1 MDFVVIMAG
10 GSGKRLW
17 PLSRQKRP
25 KQVLKLLEGQTLLR
39 KCFERLEG
47 LFDLRNILVLTNSDY
62 VEMVRENLN
71 ELPEQ
76 NVIAEPVVRDT
87 AGAVGL
93 AAAVLAKYDRSAN
106 MVVVT
111 ADQILEPAEPFQDAV
126 RRALAFIK
134 QNPEAMVTFGIKP
147 AYAATDYGYLK
158 LGGAENPDNSGS
170 AIHSVQAY
178 KEKPDQQ
185 TAQQYLESGDYVW
198 NSGIFVWRCE
208 TILQNL
214 KQFLPACAEP
224 LQKIQLDW
232 GGPDQQRTLMEW
244 FPKMPKISIDYAVME
259 KAEKVYCIPLDCR
272 WLDMGSFAALADVI
286 TADAGN
292 NIVVAGTTELLDCRN
307 SIVVTEQKD
316 HLLALVG
323 MENVIVAHTP
333 DATLVCPIDQGHR
346 LKELLDKIKGHQKDK
361 YL

>member
-47 LFDLRNILVLTNSDY
+47 LFDLRNILVLTNTDY

-71 ELPEQ
+71 ELPAQ

-87 AGAVGL
+87 AGAIGL
-93 AAAVLAKYDRSAN
+93 AAAVLAKYDRSAT

-111 ADQILEPAEPFQDAV
+111 ADQILEPAEPFQNAV
-126 RRALAFIK
+126 RQALSFVK
-134 QNPEAMVTFGIKP
+134 KDPEAMVTFGIKP
-147 AYAATDYGYLK
+147 TYAATDYGYIK
-158 LGGAENPDNSGS
+158 LGQAEKGDTPAG
-170 AIHSVQAY
+170 AIHRVEAY
-178 KEKPDQQ
+178 REKPDQQ
-185 TAQQYLESGDYVW
+185 TARQYLQSGNYVW

-208 TILQNL
+208 TILNNL
-214 KQFLPACAEP
+214 KRFLPACVEP
-224 LQKIQLDW
+224 LQKIQLEW
-232 GGPDQQRTLMEW
+232 GGPDQQQTLVEW
-244 FPKMPKISIDYAVME
+244 FPKLPKISIDYAVME
-259 KAEKVYCIPLDCR
+259 KAEKVYSIPLDCR
-272 WLDMGSFAALADVI
+272 WLDMGSFAALADVV

-292 NIVVAGTTELLDCRN
+292 NIVVAGATEMLDCKN

-323 MENVIVAHTP
+323 LDNMIVAHTP
-333 DATLVCPIDQGHR
+333 DATLVCPIDQAHR
-346 LKELLDKIKGHQKDK
+346 MKELLDKIKSHQQDK

>member
-39 KCFERLEG
+39 KCFERIEG

-62 VEMVRENLN
+62 VEMVRENLT

-76 NVIAEPVVRDT
+76 NVIAEPTVRDT
-87 AGAVGL
+87 AGAIGL
-93 AAAVLAKYDRSAN
+93 AAAVLSKYDKSAN

-111 ADQILEPAEPFQDAV
+111 ADQILEPAEPFQQAV
-126 RRALAFIK
+126 RRALSFVK
-134 QNPEAMVTFGIKP
+134 DNPEAMVTFGIKP
-147 AYAATDYGYLK
+147 TYAATEYGYLK
-158 LGGAENPDNSGS
+158 LGNAEDGDTGGAVVRKVE
-170 AIHSVQAY
+170 AY
-178 KEKPDQQ
+178 REKPDQA
-185 TAQQYLESGDYVW
+185 TAQQYLASGDYAW

-208 TILQNL
+208 TILNNL
-214 KQFLPACAEP
+214 KRFLPACAEP
-224 LQKIQLDW
+224 LAKIQLEW

-259 KAEKVYCIPLDCR
+259 KADKVYSIPLDCR
-272 WLDMGSFAALADVI
+272 WLDMGSFAALADVV

-292 NIVVAGTTELLDCRN
+292 NIVVAGATEMLDCRN
-307 SIVVTEQKD
+307 SIVVTEEKD

-346 LKELLDKIKGHQKDK
+346 IKELLDKIKSHQQDK

>member
-25 KQVLKLLEGQTLLR
+25 KQVLKLLDGQTLLR

-47 LFDLRNILVLTNSDY
+47 LFDLRNILVLTNGDY
-62 VEMVRENLN
+62 VEMVRENLS

-87 AGAVGL
+87 VGAIGL
-93 AAAVLAKYDRSAN
+93 AAAVLAKYDKSAT

-111 ADQILEPAEPFQDAV
+111 ADQILEPAEPFQNAV
-126 RRALAFIK
+126 RQAMSFVK

-147 AYAATDYGYLK
+147 SYAATDYGYIK
-158 LGGAENPDNSGS
+158 LGDVKGGSGV
-170 AIHSVQAY
+170 HKVEAY
-178 KEKPDQQ
+178 KEKPAQQ
-185 TAQQYLESGDYVW
+185 TAQEYLDSGQYVW
-198 NSGIFVWRCE
+198 NSGMFVWRCE
-208 TILQNL
+208 TILNNL
-214 KQFLPACAEP
+214 KRFLPACTEP
-224 LQKIQLDW
+224 LQKIQLEW
-232 GGPDQQRTLMEW
+232 GGPDQQQTLMEW

-259 KAEKVYCIPLDCR
+259 KAEHVYSIPLDCR
-272 WLDMGSFAALADVI
+272 WLDMGSFAALADVVS
-286 TADAGN
+286 ADTGN
-292 NIVVAGTTELLDCRN
+292 NIVVAGTTELLDCKN
-307 SIVVTEQKD
+307 SIVVTEEKD

-346 LKELLDKIKGHQKDK
+346 LKELLDKIKDHKNEK